1 MKKLITILSVM
12 ILTLTTKV
20 CAIDIMD
27 ADDTITQTGIYDSTR
42 LIAGNT
48 VINKA
53 EVDGLSLI
61 AGNDLTLEGSAP
73 YGFFAGNNILVNEKI
88 EKDLFVAG
96 SNITIGS
103 DAEIG
108 RDAYIAGNVIRI
120 KTDLNRD
127 LRAGGTSIDLS
138 GVTIKGDA
146 YLAAE
151 RIIMDSETV
160 IEGKLSYPEESEIQ
174 NLDKAKVGSTEIIKT
189 TKVEI
194 EYTMVDRVR
203 DITIGAITSFLTLTI
218 LFLVVPGVKEKLD
231 NSGITPGSILKK
243 TGIGLVTLVS
253 VPIISIIA
261 MITVVLIPVSLITLI
276 LYIISLY
283 ISSLLVYYVVGNEIC
298 KKLNKENKYLAFI
311 IGILIFKLIKFIPV
325 IGGLTSFICLLYG
338 MGLIVYLLS
347 KKKSNSK

>member
-1 MKKLITILSVM
+1 MKKLVTLLSVL
-12 ILTLTTKV
+12 ILTLTTKIY
-20 CAIDIMD
+20 AIDILK
-27 ADDTITQTGIYDSTR
+27 AGETVTDTGVYDSTR
-42 LIAGNT
+42 LVAGNT
-48 VINKA
+48 VINKS

-108 RDAYIAGNVIRI
+108 RDVYLAGNIIRV
-120 KTDLNRD
+120 KTNLNRD
-127 LRAGGTSIDLS
+127 LRVGGTSVDLS

-146 YLAAE
+146 YLATE

-160 IEGKLSYPEESEIQ
+160 IEGKLSYPEESTIE
-174 NLDKAKVGSTEIIKT
+174 NLDKAKVSRVEAVKT

-194 EYTMVDRVR
+194 TYTVADRVR
-203 DITIGAITSFLTLTI
+203 NLTISAITSFLTLTI

-231 NSGITPGSILKK
+231 KSEITPESILKK

-253 VPIISIIA
+253 VPMISIIA
-261 MITVVLIPVSLITLI
+261 MITVVLIPVSLITLT

-283 ISSLLVYYVVGNEIC
+283 ISSLLVYYIVGNEIC
-298 KKLNKENKYLAFI
+298 KKLNKENKYLSI
-311 IGILIFKLIKFIPV
+311 LIGIITVKLIKFIPV
-325 IGGLTSFICLLYG
+325 IGGLVSLLCLLYG
-338 MGLIVYLLS
+338 MGLIVYLAT
-347 KKKSNSK
+347 KKKSNS